1 MAPSSVWLGS
11 SGNKLKES
19 SELFRS
25 DLLQSLDGSVG
36 EFDAGRDDDLDDGCE
51 GGCDGGCDVEVD
63 CFNGGTGFAGICVGS
78 VDGSRS

>member
-25 DLLQSLDGSVG
+25 DLLQSPDGSVG
-36 EFDAGRDDDLDDGCE
+36 EFEAGRVDELDDDCE
-51 GGCDGGCDVEVD
+51 VGCDGGRD
-63 CFNGGTGFAGICVGS
+63 GGFAGICVGICVGS